1 MPSER
6 NSTMNFT
13 STRLTIA
20 FATAGAVLLGPAA
33 ANAAN
38 QAADTARSSPVAP
51 ADRMSYSD
59 RAQMKIWNDE
69 KDRLQADLKLGETK
83 AFYPKALSERG
94 YTVTSINADSN
105 DSVEYE
111 VVKGNQSYEV
121 QINFDKTGKSSKV
134 DVNTNAWRTDST
146 KAALAGKTVPM
157 ASRFEKGNEAYSDRA
172 NLKAWTGEKEKL
184 ERALALG
191 HEKAYYDQQ
200 LKKMGY
206 QVTSVN
212 DAEKNYVEYEV
223 VKGRDSFEVQIDFD
237 GNKSRKV
244 DVTTN
249 VWQSDATERAL
260 AAAKR

>member
-1 MPSER
+1 MK
-6 NSTMNFT
+6 FT
-13 STRLTIA
+13 STRITIA
-20 FATAGAVLLGPAA
+20 LVTAGAVLLGPVA

-38 QAADTARSSPVAP
+38 QAADTARSSPGAP

-59 RAQMKIWNDE
+59 RAQMKIWNNE

-121 QINFDKTGKSSKV
+121 QINFDKAGKSSKV
-134 DVNTNAWRTDST
+134 DVSTNAWRTDST
-146 KAALAGKTVPM
+146 KAALAGKTVPT

-191 HEKAYYDQQ
+191 HEKVYYDQQ

-212 DAEKNYVEYEV
+212 DAEKDYVEYEV

-249 VWQSDATERAL
+249 VWKSDATERAL